1 MITDLNKDELMIDSG
16 AVTHVCPIWFASTT
30 QTYDLPDHE
39 RPNLRT
45 ATEDPIEVYGY
56 KWVYMTNESNQQIV
70 IPFYVCSVSQPIL
83 SVTRLAEQGF
93 TIHLS
98 EHPTITHPNGF
109 EAKLRTKEGTYFLPV
124 NNTGTPP
131 NYKLDVHETQQG
143 IKATISPIT
152 LTPGGAQWVT
162 HQHDIWTYN
171 SQGYLVRLH
180 KAKRRATYMPDQQCP
195 VPMDKLEDYRR
206 TIAHKHDGTTEDFE
220 EKLHSLEHTQQK
232 RMLNTAW
239 KGETWFKVKQNARP
253 PKPPITTPATTGKAL
268 PAHNQQQQESLQ
280 QKRRYTE
287 KKPERPEEMA
297 TSSEQQ
303 PSRSQQSH
311 SATSIPR
318 PKEVSATEDYWIREG
333 HLWKRVHRKPRTELY
348 IPQQTQDGPDV
359 TKLNPERTT
368 MVRPT
373 SGARWYRIDDD
384 WTTKRQATLNVP
396 WTGSTNFEES
406 TSYKDEVHDVDEEDP
421 QHAKPARGLTA
432 PAQPTQQEIA
442 EHELTHLPFRSWCP
456 TCVANK
462 GRADNHPKQKSKMP
476 VVQFDFCYF
485 KTAGEPTASAILTGI
500 DVETGMVM
508 ATMVGDKQQDFQ
520 YHVNCI
526 QSFLMECGRVQ
537 AILNSTILQSDQED
551 HLIALLQT
559 VASKMGGNITV
570 RQSPTY
576 TSQAQGSVER
586 FHRTLMGQIRT
597 LRAQL
602 QQNYDRT
609 ITSKHPIVPWLVRH
623 TAYLLNRYATHADGN
638 TSYFRRWNKDH
649 RAPICEFGETV
660 QYLLPTVKQLPKM
673 EQRFFKAIWLGRDTA
688 TGETLLGIS
697 NKVIRARTIR
707 RMPKPEKYDKQMFDI
722 ISQTGQTM
730 TPPPTSQAQLQPP
743 MVFHPPRRQTT
754 TTESQTSTEQ
764 ALMLPTQ
771 AGGPQLPPKA
781 IADTPLATTT
791 PALANSPMATAPT
804 SCHSRPAMPSPPKR
818 QVADDIAEG
827 SATKQQRTS
836 TQQEAPARPEPTPEQ
851 PKSRLRITKV
861 TIQTKQGEEITAYS
875 CEDATEQQTERILL
889 EPIVSNTDGLDK
901 MKTTEGMKQEILS
914 MKQQQVYMEVDI
926 NTLTPEQR
934 KNIIQSRW
942 VLRDKGNKVRARIV
956 AKGFTE
962 TIHDL
967 DDIYASTPIFCVLR
981 TLLTLASNNG
991 WIGITGDISTA
1002 FLHAAAATAD
1012 LYMYPPKE
1020 FYNPEDNIVWKLLK
1034 AIYGLRS
1041 SPKAWQKHLS
1051 EVLQQIG
1058 LHRSTAEPNIYMTTT
1073 RNCFVLVYVDD
1084 LLFLGEEQ
1092 TVNKLFKAIQQQ
1104 LLLRPTGTLSTG
1116 NTVAFLGRN
1125 ITNRGDYYEISLA
1138 DEYVTTLLKET
1149 NLQDSKPAP
1158 APGTSALKTATADHD
1173 QPLSTE
1179 EHAQY
1184 RRAVGKLQWM
1194 TYTRPD
1200 ISYATKEL
1208 ARALQQPTTADQQ
1221 KLKHLLRYIKGTKDY
1236 KQIIRPTV
1244 KLPAKAIPDINVYVD
1259 SDWAGCPTTRKS
1271 TTGFIIS
1278 LLGTTINYGSRT
1290 QATIALSSA
1299 EAELYAINTGATEAL
1314 HIRSLLMELLNI
1326 NKINI
1331 KIHTDSSSGKSM
1343 ATRIG
1348 SSRKAKHIELKH
1360 LFIQQLI
1367 SHDYVRIIKIHT
1379 NDNSADI
1386 LTKYVSTETLQRH
1399 LQQAGIG
1406 IQHLNIH

>member
-1 MITDLNKDELMIDSG
+1 MGDTSTRHLDLQQPRIFGETPQSKSKSNIHARSTMSSPNGQTRGLQEDNRTQTWRNNRRPCGATSQPWPQQAKEETQHSLERRNMVQGQAEHKTTKATNCITRHHKPSTNSIQPTTTITSNTEEEIHREEARETRGDGSKQGTTAKQCTAITISNRHSQTKGGSSNRGPLDPWRTPLEKSSHQTQNRTLHTATNTRWTRCDKTEPRENNNGQTNIGSKMVQNWRWLDNKTTSNFERPMDWLNKLWGERHIQG
-16 AVTHVCPIWFASTT
+16 WGPGWGASTT
-30 QTYDLPDHE
+30 SKASKRTYSTSTTYTT
-39 RPNLRT
+39 RASRT
-45 ATEDPIEVYGY
+45 RAHTPSLQELVSNMCSQQRKSRQSPETEE
-56 KWVYMTNESNQQIV
+56 
-70 IPFYVCSVSQPIL
+70 
-83 SVTRLAEQGF
+83 
-93 TIHLS
+93 
-98 EHPTITHPNGF
+98 
-109 EAKLRTKEGTYFLPV
+109 
-124 NNTGTPP
+124 
-131 NYKLDVHETQQG
+131 
-143 IKATISPIT
+143 
-152 LTPGGAQWVT
+152 
-162 HQHDIWTYN
+162 
-171 SQGYLVRLH
+171 
-180 KAKRRATYMPDQQCP
+180 
-195 VPMDKLEDYRR
+195 
-206 TIAHKHDGTTEDFE
+206 
-220 EKLHSLEHTQQK
+220 
-232 RMLNTAW
+232 
-239 KGETWFKVKQNARP
+239 QNA
-253 PKPPITTPATTGKAL
+253 
-268 PAHNQQQQESLQ
+268 
-280 QKRRYTE
+280 
-287 KKPERPEEMA
+287 
-297 TSSEQQ
+297 
-303 PSRSQQSH
+303 
-311 SATSIPR
+311 
-318 PKEVSATEDYWIREG
+318 
-333 HLWKRVHRKPRTELY
+333 
-348 IPQQTQDGPDV
+348 
-359 TKLNPERTT
+359 
-368 MVRPT
+368 
-373 SGARWYRIDDD
+373 SGAIRLLLLQDSRRSNNNSL
-384 WTTKRQATLNVP
+384 TT
-396 WTGSTNFEES
+396 
-406 TSYKDEVHDVDEEDP
+406 
-421 QHAKPARGLTA
+421 
-432 PAQPTQQEIA
+432 
-442 EHELTHLPFRSWCP
+442 
-456 TCVANK
+456 
-462 GRADNHPKQKSKMP
+462 
-476 VVQFDFCYF
+476 
-485 KTAGEPTASAILTGI
+485 AILTGI

-508 ATMVGDKQQDFQ
+508 ATMLGDKQQDFQ

-537 AILNSTILQSDQED
+537 AVLNSTILQSDQED
-551 HLIALLQT
+551 HLIALLQKA
-559 VASKMGGNITV
+559 ASKMGGNITV

-576 TSQAQGSVER
+576 SSQAQGSVER
-586 FHRTLMGQIRT
+586 IHRTLMGQIRT

-609 ITSKHPIVPWLVRH
+609 ITSRHPIVPWMVRR
-623 TAYLLNRYATHADGN
+623 TAYLRNRYATHADGN

-673 EQRFFKAIWLGRDTA
+673 EQRFFKAIWLGRDTS
-688 TGETLLGIS
+688 TGETLLGIG
-697 NKVIRARTIR
+697 NKVVRARTIR
-707 RMPKPEKYDKQMFDI
+707 RMPKPDKYDKQMFDI
-722 ISQTGQTM
+722 ITGHSM
-730 TPPPTSQAQLQPP
+730 IPPPTSQAQLQPP
-743 MVFHPPRRQTT
+743 MVFHPPRRPPATM
-754 TTESQTSTEQ
+754 EKQTSTEQ
-764 ALMLPTQ
+764 APLTTAQ
-771 AGGPQLPPKA
+771 TNTPQLPPKA
-781 IADTPLATTT
+781 IADTPMATAT
-791 PALANSPMATAPT
+791 PALASSPMATAPT
-804 SCHSRPAMPSPPKR
+804 SCHSRQALPSPTKR
-818 QVADDIAEG
+818 CEADDIAEG
-827 SATKQQRTS
+827 SSAKQQPTN

-889 EPIVSNTDGLDK
+889 EPIVNNTDGLDK
-901 MKTTEGMKQEILS
+901 QKTIEGMKQEILS
-914 MKQQQVYMEVDI
+914 MKQQQVYMDVDI

-962 TIHDL
+962 TINDL

-981 TLLTLASNNG
+981 TLLTLACNNG

-1002 FLHAAAATAD
+1002 FLPAAATAD

-1073 RNCFVLVYVDD
+1073 RNCFVLAYVDD
-1084 LLFLGEEQ
+1084 LLFLGEEE
-1092 TVNKLFKAIQQQ
+1092 TVNKIFKAIQQQ
-1104 LLLRPTGTLSTG
+1104 LPLRPTGTLSPG

-1125 ITNRGDYYEISLA
+1125 ITNRGDHYEISLS
-1138 DEYVTTLLKET
+1138 DEYVTTLLTET
-1149 NLQDSKPAP
+1149 KLQDSKPAP
-1158 APGTSALKTATADHD
+1158 APGTSALKAATADHD
-1173 QPLSTE
+1173 QDLSTE
-1179 EHAQY
+1179 EHSQY

-1244 KLPAKAIPDINVYVD
+1244 KIPAKAIPDINVYVD
-1259 SDWAGCPTTRKS
+1259 SDWAGCPTTRRS
-1271 TTGFIIS
+1271 TTGFLIT

-1314 HIRSLLMELLNI
+1314 HIRSLLIELLSI

-1367 SHDYVRIIKIHT
+1367 SHDYVRLIKIHT
-1379 NDNSADI
+1379 NDNPADI

-1399 LQQAGIG
+1399 LHQAGLS
-1406 IQHLNIH
+1406 IQLFNTHWSNRQTVSPAACNKQAATSASTAARALNIQVSLLSAMGSTMVDRSFALTTSWSISTRYPIKYFNVIFDMYYFNMSVHHMKKNMCMSHTTCL

>member
-1 MITDLNKDELMIDSG
+1 M
-16 AVTHVCPIWFASTT
+16 
-30 QTYDLPDHE
+30 
-39 RPNLRT
+39 
-45 ATEDPIEVYGY
+45 
-56 KWVYMTNESNQQIV
+56 
-70 IPFYVCSVSQPIL
+70 
-83 SVTRLAEQGF
+83 
-93 TIHLS
+93 
-98 EHPTITHPNGF
+98 
-109 EAKLRTKEGTYFLPV
+109 
-124 NNTGTPP
+124 
-131 NYKLDVHETQQG
+131 
-143 IKATISPIT
+143 
-152 LTPGGAQWVT
+152 
-162 HQHDIWTYN
+162 
-171 SQGYLVRLH
+171 
-180 KAKRRATYMPDQQCP
+180 
-195 VPMDKLEDYRR
+195 
-206 TIAHKHDGTTEDFE
+206 
-220 EKLHSLEHTQQK
+220 
-232 RMLNTAW
+232 
-239 KGETWFKVKQNARP
+239 
-253 PKPPITTPATTGKAL
+253 
-268 PAHNQQQQESLQ
+268 
-280 QKRRYTE
+280 
-287 KKPERPEEMA
+287 
-297 TSSEQQ
+297 
-303 PSRSQQSH
+303 
-311 SATSIPR
+311 
-318 PKEVSATEDYWIREG
+318 
-333 HLWKRVHRKPRTELY
+333 
-348 IPQQTQDGPDV
+348 
-359 TKLNPERTT
+359 
-368 MVRPT
+368 
-373 SGARWYRIDDD
+373 
-384 WTTKRQATLNVP
+384 
-396 WTGSTNFEES
+396 
-406 TSYKDEVHDVDEEDP
+406 
-421 QHAKPARGLTA
+421 
-432 PAQPTQQEIA
+432 
-442 EHELTHLPFRSWCP
+442 
-456 TCVANK
+456 
-462 GRADNHPKQKSKMP
+462 
-476 VVQFDFCYF
+476 
-485 KTAGEPTASAILTGI
+485 
-500 DVETGMVM
+500 
-508 ATMVGDKQQDFQ
+508 
-520 YHVNCI
+520 
-526 QSFLMECGRVQ
+526 
-537 AILNSTILQSDQED
+537 
-551 HLIALLQT
+551 
-559 VASKMGGNITV
+559 
-570 RQSPTY
+570 
-576 TSQAQGSVER
+576 
-586 FHRTLMGQIRT
+586 
-597 LRAQL
+597 
-602 QQNYDRT
+602 
-609 ITSKHPIVPWLVRH
+609 
-623 TAYLLNRYATHADGN
+623 
-638 TSYFRRWNKDH
+638 
-649 RAPICEFGETV
+649 

-889 EPIVSNTDGLDK
+889 EPIVNKTDGLDK

-1326 NKINI
+1326 NKVNI

-1379 NDNSADI
+1379 NDNPADI